1 MRLKD
6 KVTIITGAAHGIGKA
21 YARRFAEEGAHVV
34 IADIDGAGG
43 EATANAIL
51 DAGGSAWARTTD
63 VRSLPDLQGLMQET
77 VNKFG
82 RIDVLLNNAAIYVTQ
97 KLWKG
102 PVEDLDLAEWDRV
115 IEVNLTGVFLCS
127 KAAIPIMKQQRSGKI
142 INIASGTFFSG
153 SGNMPHYTTAK
164 GGVVALTRV
173 MARQLGEYGIN
184 VNCMTP
190 GSTMSEENRFRGSA
204 QTARR
209 QHGQA
214 RLSAHRNPRRHR
226 RHRALSRQFG
236 QRFCHRTTFSRRRR
250 RRHALTSA
258 WRHEVTIARSARRLV
273 GISRDTIDMAAGVTK
288 DYVEGR

>member
-21 YARRFAEEGAHVV
+21 YAKRFAEEGAHVV
-34 IADIDGAGG
+34 IADIDSDGG
-43 EATANAIL
+43 TATAKAIL

-63 VRSLPDLQGLMQET
+63 VRSLPNLQGLMQET
-77 VNKFG
+77 VGKFG

-102 PVEDLDLAEWDRV
+102 PVEDLTLEEWDRV
-115 IEVNLTGVFLCS
+115 IEVNLKGVFLCS
-127 KAAIPIMKQQRSGKI
+127 KAAIPIMKQQKCGKI

-173 MARQLGEYGIN
+173 MARQLGEFGIN

-190 GSTMSEENRFRGSA
+190 GSTMSEENVSPEVLQRRENSVGKRAFRRVETPADIVGTALFLASA
-204 QTARR
+204 DSDFIT
-209 QHGQA
+209 GQ
-214 RLSAHRNPRRHR
+214 L
-226 RHRALSRQFG
+226 
-236 QRFCHRTTFSRRRR
+236 
-250 RRHALTSA
+250 
-258 WRHEVTIARSARRLV
+258 LV
-273 GISRDTIDMAAGVTK
+273 
-288 DYVEGR
+288 VEGGGVMH

>member
-51 DAGGSAWARTTD
+51 DAGASAWARTTD

-77 VNKFG
+77 VKKFG
-82 RIDVLLNNAAIYVTQ
+82 RVDVLLNNAAIYVTQ

-115 IEVNLTGVFLCS
+115 IEVNLKGVFLCS

-190 GSTMSEENRFRGSA
+190 GSTMSEENVSEDVLKRREGSMDKRAFRRIETPADIVG
-204 QTARR
+204 TALFLASSDSDFVT
-209 QHGQA
+209 GQ
-214 RLSAHRNPRRHR
+214 L
-226 RHRALSRQFG
+226 
-236 QRFCHRTTFSRRRR
+236 
-250 RRHALTSA
+250 
-258 WRHEVTIARSARRLV
+258 LV
-273 GISRDTIDMAAGVTK
+273 
-288 DYVEGR
+288 VEGGGVMH

>member
-34 IADIDGAGG
+34 IADIDADGG
-43 EATANAIL
+43 EATAKAII
-51 DAGGSAWARTTD
+51 DSGGSAWAQTTD
-63 VRSLPDLQGLMQET
+63 VRNFLNVQGLIQET
-77 VNKFG
+77 VKKYG

-102 PVEDLDLAEWDRV
+102 AVEDLALEEWDRV
-115 IEVNLTGVFLCS
+115 IEVNLKGVFLCS
-127 KAAIPIMKQQRSGKI
+127 KAVIPIMKQQRNGKI

-173 MARQLGEYGIN
+173 MARQLGEWGIN

-190 GSTMSEENRFRGSA
+190 GSTMSEESVSDEVVKRREGSMDKRVFRRIETPADIVG
-204 QTARR
+204 TALFLASTDSDFVT
-209 QHGQA
+209 GQ
-214 RLSAHRNPRRHR
+214 L
-226 RHRALSRQFG
+226 
-236 QRFCHRTTFSRRRR
+236 
-250 RRHALTSA
+250 
-258 WRHEVTIARSARRLV
+258 LV
-273 GISRDTIDMAAGVTK
+273 
-288 DYVEGR
+288 VEGGGIMY

>member
-51 DAGGSAWARTTD
+51 DAGGSAWARTSD
-63 VRSLPDLQGLMQET
+63 VRSLPNVEGLMHET
-77 VNKFG
+77 VKQFG
-82 RIDVLLNNAAIYVTQ
+82 RVDVLINNAAIYVTQ

-102 PVEDLDLAEWDRV
+102 PVEDLAIDEWNRV

-127 KAAIPIMKQQRSGKI
+127 KAVIPIMKRQKSGKI

-173 MARQLGEYGIN
+173 MARQLGEFGIN

-190 GSTMSEENRFRGSA
+190 GSTMSEENVSEEVLKRREGSMDKRA
-204 QTARR
+204 FKRVETPADIVGTAVFLASADSDFVT
-209 QHGQA
+209 GQ
-214 RLSAHRNPRRHR
+214 L
-226 RHRALSRQFG
+226 
-236 QRFCHRTTFSRRRR
+236 
-250 RRHALTSA
+250 
-258 WRHEVTIARSARRLV
+258 LV
-273 GISRDTIDMAAGVTK
+273 
-288 DYVEGR
+288 VEGGGVMH